1 MFSWPYQRLGNL
13 LSSSHSVGIPWIWLV
28 GLTKTPMEIAT
39 SRLGGPKKPTLPMV
53 ISWVPDIFA
62 GNRKSNHLN
71 QSYKVSA
78 VHYIAIIIKIREQ
91 RRVKFKYYERQSRL
105 GVT

>member
-1 MFSWPYQRLGNL
+1 MGMPR
-13 LSSSHSVGIPWIWLV
+13 IWLV
-28 GLTKTPMEIAT
+28 GLHKIPMEIAT
-39 SRLGGPKKPTLPMV
+39 SRLGGPQKPTLPMV

-91 RRVKFKYYERQSRL
+91 RRVKFKYYERQYKVRWNL
-105 GVT
+105 TLEC